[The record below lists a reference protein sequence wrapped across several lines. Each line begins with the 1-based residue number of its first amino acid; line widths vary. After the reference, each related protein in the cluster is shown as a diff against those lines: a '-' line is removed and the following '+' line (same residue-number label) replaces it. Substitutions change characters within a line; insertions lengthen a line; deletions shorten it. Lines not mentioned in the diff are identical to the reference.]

1 MNSSA
6 GSILLVEDD
15 PHVRDALAE
24 LLAGEGYEVEIAE
37 DGQQAI
43 DLLEDG
49 VTPGLF
55 LIDLAL
61 PRVSGKE
68 LLRYVHDDV
77 ALRVVPMI
85 IITALPKE
93 DVHVVADEIISK
105 PMKIPQFLGS
115 VRRLMSEEG
124 TTH

>member
-1 MNSSA
+1 MNSSS

-15 PHVRDALAE
+15 PYVRDALAE

-49 VTPGLF
+49 VTPNLF

-61 PRVSGKE
+61 PRVTGTE

-77 ALRVVPMI
+77 TLRVVPMMI
-85 IITALPKE
+85 MTALPKE
-93 DVHVVADEIISK
+93 DVNVAADEIISK
-105 PMKIPQFLGS
+105 PMIIPQFLGS
-115 VRRLMSEEG
+115 VRRLIAEP
-124 TTH
+124 